1 MYLLPHLLPK
11 LKVVSLI
18 SSSPQYEV
26 FMVRMSSSS
35 LYPLLKMSLFFILL
49 LPPLPP
55 PTPPPFFTPT
65 NPLPPPTL
73 PPNTPHLFYTHTH
86 TFPSSKNHLVPASHP
101 RQTKSILRILQSIQ
115 ISSLEHPGLTC
126 PCNLDK
132 GLDYPSTGTCLLSG
146 SQIHRPG

>member
-1 MYLLPHLLPK
+1 MSPWLLMYLLPHLLPK

-49 LPPLPP
+49 LP
-55 PTPPPFFTPT
+55 
-65 NPLPPPTL
+65 TL
-73 PPNTPHLFYTHTH
+73 PLNTPHLFYTHTH